1 MNNNINHKTCKKC
14 LLCIS
19 ICPAKI
25 IEEKADNTV
34 DFIQKKIHTCLKCGQ
49 CMAICETQ
57 SILID
62 GCSYENIFNLN
73 ENVVDYEKF
82 FDFLSHRR
90 SVRNFK
96 NKNIEKEKIEK
107 IIETL
112 SLTPFGAKKQ
122 SVELTIINNRDIIEK
137 ALPIISDFYNKMEKW
152 LHNPFMKFM
161 IKKNAGIEKYHT
173 INEHLLPRI
182 KLGHYDIK
190 KSGDNITR
198 NAPALIL
205 FHGNKLAEEH
215 TNDAYI
221 LLIYSMLA
229 ANSIGLG
236 STIIGLVPPA
246 INKTNELKQL
256 FEIPVENEV
265 VASLILGYPKYSF
278 KKGIKRP
285 KTKVHWIE

>member
-14 LLCIS
+14 HLCIS

-25 IEEKADNTV
+25 IEEKADKTV
-34 DFIQKKIHTCLKCGQ
+34 DFIQKKIHTCLKCSQ

-73 ENVVDYEKF
+73 ESVVDYEKF
-82 FDFLSHRR
+82 YDFLSHRR

-107 IIETL
+107 IIEIL
-112 SLTPFGAKKQ
+112 SLTPFGAKEQ

-137 ALPIISDFYNKMEKW
+137 ALPIMSDFYNKMESW
-152 LHNPFMKFM
+152 LRNPFMKFM

-173 INEHLLPRI
+173 ITKHLLPRI

-205 FHGNKLAEEH
+205 FHSNKLAEEH

-221 LLIYSMLA
+221 WLTYVMLA

-246 INKTNELKQL
+246 INKTKELKQL
-256 FEIPVENEV
+256 FGIPLDNEV
-265 VASLILGYPKYSF
+265 VTSLILGYPKYSF

-285 KTKVHWIE
+285 KTKINWIE